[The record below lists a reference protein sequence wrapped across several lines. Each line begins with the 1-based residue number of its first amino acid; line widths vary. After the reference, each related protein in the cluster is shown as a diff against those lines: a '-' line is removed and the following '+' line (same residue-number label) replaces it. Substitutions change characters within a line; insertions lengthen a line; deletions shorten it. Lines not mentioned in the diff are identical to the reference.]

1 MERSPIQR
9 NNIPDNKFP
18 RRKFRLG
25 NFVVR
30 IACAFFPINRNL
42 PYRREAPLALPLGE
56 LSRRHAVT
64 ERAFRYGVLRCQ
76 ILRQHRTIASASLRR
91 LFAPLLQFEKPEIY
105 TGFLRFPNFELRQK
119 SCLRLL
125 AELRGAALI
134 SLLIAAEFTSP
145 SPNPCLHCPSCRRNP
160 SRSHCR
166 NPNRSTSSPVSAPF
180 GRFPDKYRNRQS
192 P

>member
-30 IACAFFPINRNL
+30 IACAFFPINWNL

-64 ERAFRYGVLRCQ
+64 ERAVPIRC
-76 ILRQHRTIASASLRR
+76 LALPNSKATPHNCVCESPPSFCRIARCC
-91 LFAPLLQFEKPEIY
+91 
-105 TGFLRFPNFELRQK
+105 PNFSAYSDRSYQ
-119 SCLRLL
+119 S
-125 AELRGAALI
+125 
-134 SLLIAAEFTSP
+134 EFQS
-145 SPNPCLHCPSCRRNP
+145 
-160 SRSHCR
+160 
-166 NPNRSTSSPVSAPF
+166 VSALSQLSPES
-180 GRFPDKYRNRQS
+180 QS
-192 P
+192 KSLSESESEYEFSRVCSVWEIS